1 MPLLLRESGITLRR
15 KRKLADHIELKLLW
29 NYRQPWRERRA
40 ESWHSATLN
49 SLFVNRSKAATTS
62 RSRHSQN
69 TSVIGLWIKPMFL
82 RQLRYHIPQ
91 GIADRHFEAKSK
103 TKNALAND
111 APRRNRKRENNI
123 GIPNRERSISGE
135 PYRQRHKA
143 RTSIDTAA
151 ERRIQAREQREPTMP
166 PLKSGNP
173 DNRPRSR
180 PQLVYDNCRQRRSVH
195 KASLSSK
202 SHSKEAT
209 NRIKQKPSIHHEPTA
224 EQSFLLKKS
233 KRSN

>member
-1 MPLLLRESGITLRR
+1 
-15 KRKLADHIELKLLW
+15 
-29 NYRQPWRERRA
+29 
-40 ESWHSATLN
+40 
-49 SLFVNRSKAATTS
+49 
-62 RSRHSQN
+62 
-69 TSVIGLWIKPMFL
+69 MFL

-91 GIADRHFEAKSK
+91 GIADRHSEAKSK

-180 PQLVYDNCRQRRSVH
+180 HNLCTTTAANGVPSTKRAFPPRATARR
-195 KASLSSK
+195 
-202 SHSKEAT
+202 
-209 NRIKQKPSIHHEPTA
+209 RPTI
-224 EQSFLLKKS
+224 
-233 KRSN
+233 